1 MTANTRSSSKANLTN
16 LNFHGATH
24 GVCVCECI
32 INEPREVFERSIID
46 LFEEKKTGKEQLH
59 GQLYIVSYD
68 TWDDCIDL
76 SSRVK
81 RRSSFRVITIF
92 QITLWM

>member
-1 MTANTRSSSKANLTN
+1 MVC
-16 LNFHGATH
+16 
-24 GVCVCECI
+24 VCVCECI